1 MPSWRARRP
10 PRRVAEPQTP
20 SSLSERS
27 AARHDALRN
36 FQDGDQE
43 PRFRG
48 SAGHYGLRLSTR
60 GHSNDRRPYFPACE
74 RRGSRRVGRPQPT
87 SRARVM
93 SGAVLDAEVSRIEV
107 GEYEIVCGHAV
118 LRATAVGDED
128 QPVLVG
134 DHSFISPQ
142 AMLLGCQVEAATYV
156 AIGATVLHG
165 ARVRPEP
172 WLRSR
177 AGPRR
182 DGAARRLTPRARDDP
197 DP

>member
-1 MPSWRARRP
+1 
-10 PRRVAEPQTP
+10 
-20 SSLSERS
+20 
-27 AARHDALRN
+27 
-36 FQDGDQE
+36 
-43 PRFRG
+43 
-48 SAGHYGLRLSTR
+48 
-60 GHSNDRRPYFPACE
+60 
-74 RRGSRRVGRPQPT
+74 
-87 SRARVM
+87 M